1 MSIKLAILKS
11 GEQVIADIKEYVDET
26 QRVISLLFAN
36 PYIVRFLT
44 PELLMEGVV
53 ENPEATVSH
62 KVSFSP
68 WIVMSE
74 DKSMTVPV
82 DWVVTIVEPI
92 DWVKKSY
99 EEKMNQSLEG
109 IPTEPDRVQPSMFQH
124 VESLEDLSLYDP
136 SSPKSEDLV
145 NLWEESMSSI
155 NIESNEVI
163 VEGKD
168 GEQ

>member
-26 QRVISLLFAN
+26 QRVISLLFTN
-36 PYIVRFLT
+36 PYIVMFLT
-44 PELLMEGVV
+44 PELLMEGLV
-53 ENPEATVSH
+53 EDPEATVSH

-82 DWVVTIVEPI
+82 DWVVTVVEPI

-99 EEKMNQSLEG
+99 EEKMNQNEEL
-109 IPTEPDRVQPSMFQH
+109 V
-124 VESLEDLSLYDP
+124 
-136 SSPKSEDLV
+136 SSK
-145 NLWEESMSSI
+145 
-155 NIESNEVI
+155 NIESNKVI
-163 VEGKD
+163 FEEKN